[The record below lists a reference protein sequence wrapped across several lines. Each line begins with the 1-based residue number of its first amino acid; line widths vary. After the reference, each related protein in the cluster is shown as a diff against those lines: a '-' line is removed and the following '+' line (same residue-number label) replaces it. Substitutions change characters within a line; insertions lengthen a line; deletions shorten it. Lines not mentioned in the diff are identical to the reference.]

1 MGMSVL
7 RQEKILVV
15 DDERDLQMLILQKF
29 RKQIKQE
36 LYDFTFAENGQ
47 EALDI
52 LNDREDIS
60 VVLSDINMPKMD
72 GLTFLSEAQKLA
84 NPMFKTIIVSAYG
97 DMDNIR
103 TAMNRGA
110 FDFVT
115 KPIDFTDLE
124 STIEKTL
131 KDIGL
136 IREGVQSKKTLEAVQ
151 TDLETAAGIQQKI
164 LPQTFPP
171 FPDRKEFDI
180 YGEMHAARQ
189 VGGDFFDFFMLDDH
203 RLGFVIG
210 DVSGKG
216 IPASIYMA
224 VSRTMLKAIASQID
238 DPAGCLSTVNT
249 MLIPESDLTTFVTVF
264 YGVLDTRTGVVRYCN
279 GGHNLPYILRANGKV
294 EEVENTGGLLLG
306 KIEPIPFETKEFTL
320 NPGDKLFTFT
330 DGVTEATAVDESMYE
345 EERLIEFLKKHN
357 DDTLEKLIRS
367 LLVDLLKFM
376 GIADQSDDITMLALR
391 YNGQETHSEA

>member
-1 MGMSVL
+1 M

-15 DDERDLQMLILQKF
+15 DDEPDLQMLILQKF

-36 LYDFTFAENGQ
+36 TYDFTFAENGQ

-52 LNDREDIS
+52 LSERSDIS

-72 GLTFLSEAQKLA
+72 GLTFLSEAQKLT

-115 KPIDFTDLE
+115 KPIDFSDLE
-124 STIEKTL
+124 STIEKTI
-131 KDIGL
+131 KDILL

-151 TDLETAAGIQQKI
+151 ADLETAAGIQQKI

-203 RLGFVIG
+203 KLGFVIG

-249 MLIPESDLTTFVTVF
+249 MLIPESDLTTFVTMF
-264 YGVLDTRTGVVRYCN
+264 YGVLDTQTGTIRYCN
-279 GGHNLPYILRANGKV
+279 GGHNLPYIMRTNGEI
-294 EEVENTGGLLLG
+294 EEVDNTGGLLLG
-306 KIEPIPFETKEFTL
+306 KIEPIPYETKVIQL
-320 NPGDKLFTFT
+320 NPGDKIFTFT
-330 DGVTEATAVDESMYE
+330 DGVTEATAIDDTMYE
-345 EERLIEFLKKHN
+345 EEQLIDFLKKHK

-391 YNGQETHSEA
+391 YNGSEATSEET